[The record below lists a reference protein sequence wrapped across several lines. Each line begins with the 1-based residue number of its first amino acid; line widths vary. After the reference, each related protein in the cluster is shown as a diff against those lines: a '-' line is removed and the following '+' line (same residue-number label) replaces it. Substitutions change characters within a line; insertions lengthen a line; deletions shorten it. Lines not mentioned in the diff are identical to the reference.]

1 MENDDVELAGR
12 RPPPPS
18 TTPRPIPSVVPDRR
32 SGDGLESPDA
42 IGAVPR
48 RHRSRRRL
56 RIPASRHPGIPASRH
71 PGIPGIPASRRPGV
85 PAEMATCDPSLT
97 NDVYIGTWVSILV
110 P

>member
-56 RIPASRHPGIPASRH
+56 RIPASR
-71 PGIPGIPASRRPGV
+71 RPGV

-97 NDVYIGTWVSILV
+97 NDVYIGNWVSILV